1 MACLCFF
8 KQKRS
13 SFIVCGCSI
22 VIVERIPHLHRA
34 SESVIESAQERLTYS
49 TSESLSSS
57 RVGCRLPLVVVVAA
71 AAAPP
76 AAVVR
81 VLDVPLLSSRDIGCL
96 GNICTFAGE
105 LLNCPADLLLGDAEY
120 IDEFAGGD
128 VASAA
133 VSAKVAERTG

>member
-1 MACLCFF
+1 M
-8 KQKRS
+8 
-13 SFIVCGCSI
+13 
-22 VIVERIPHLHRA
+22 
-34 SESVIESAQERLTYS
+34 
-49 TSESLSSS
+49 
-57 RVGCRLPLVVVVAA
+57 PLVVVAA

-76 AAVVR
+76 VAAVR